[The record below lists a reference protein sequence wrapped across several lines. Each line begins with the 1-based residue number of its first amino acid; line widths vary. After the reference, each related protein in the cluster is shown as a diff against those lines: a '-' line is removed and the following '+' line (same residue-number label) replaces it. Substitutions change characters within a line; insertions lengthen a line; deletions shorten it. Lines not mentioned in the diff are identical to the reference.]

1 MHYKKFWE
9 EFYMDNM
16 YVRRDNSQFE
26 VNLDKDLNY
35 SYSIEEIE
43 KFSEKLKIPC
53 EQVAILAAIIQRA
66 AEDLKLEEPEWL
78 QTDYFNVSSFDL
90 EQAMDSYKGLVI
102 NRNVDMEIVL
112 DRLAAEAPENIVCV
126 KNLERVICD

>member
-1 MHYKKFWE
+1 
-9 EFYMDNM
+9 MDNM

-26 VNLDKDLNY
+26 VNLDKYLNY

-43 KFSEKLKIPC
+43 KFSEKLKIPR
-53 EQVAILAAIIQRA
+53 EQVAILASIIQRA

-78 QTDYFNVSSFDL
+78 QTDFNVSSFNL
-90 EQAMDSYKGLVI
+90 EQAIENCKNLVFS
-102 NRNVDMEIVL
+102 RKVDMEIIL

>member
-1 MHYKKFWE
+1 MKYIQTNKE
-9 EFYMDNM
+9 
-16 YVRRDNSQFE
+16 NSRYE
-26 VNLDKDLNY
+26 VKLDKDLNY

-43 KFSEKLKIPC
+43 KFSEEFKIPG
-53 EQVAILAAIIQRA
+53 EQVAILAAIIQKA
-66 AEDLKLEEPEWL
+66 TEDLNLEEPEWL
-78 QTDYFNVSSFDL
+78 KTDFNVSSFDL

-126 KNLERVICD
+126 KNLENVICD

>member
-1 MHYKKFWE
+1 
-9 EFYMDNM
+9 MDNM

-43 KFSEKLKIPC
+43 KFSEEFKIPG

-66 AEDLKLEEPEWL
+66 TEDLKLEEPEWL
-78 QTDYFNVSSFDL
+78 QTDFNVSSFNL
-90 EQAMDSYKGLVI
+90 EQAIEKCKKLLFS
-102 NRNVDMEIVL
+102 RNVDMEIVL

>member
-1 MHYKKFWE
+1 MKYIQTNKE
-9 EFYMDNM
+9 
-16 YVRRDNSQFE
+16 NSRYE
-26 VNLDKDLNY
+26 VKLDKDLNY

-43 KFSEKLKIPC
+43 KFSEEFKIPG

-66 AEDLKLEEPEWL
+66 TEDLKLEEPEWL
-78 QTDYFNVSSFDL
+78 QTDYFNVSSFNL
-90 EQAMDSYKGLVI
+90 EQAMESWKDLVFS
-102 NRNVDMEIVL
+102 RKVDMEIVL

>member
-1 MHYKKFWE
+1 MKYNQANKE
-9 EFYMDNM
+9 
-16 YVRRDNSQFE
+16 NSRYE
-26 VNLDKDLNY
+26 VKLDKDLNY

-43 KFSEKLKIPC
+43 KFSEELEIPG

-78 QTDYFNVSSFDL
+78 QKDFDISSFDL
-90 EQAMDSYKGLVI
+90 GQSMESYKGLVI

-112 DRLAAEAPENIVCV
+112 DRLAVENPEKVVDV
-126 KNLERVICD
+126 KNLENLFCD

>member
-1 MHYKKFWE
+1 MY
-9 EFYMDNM
+9 NI

-26 VNLDKDLNY
+26 VNLDKDLSY

-43 KFSEKLKIPC
+43 KFSEKLKIPV

-78 QTDYFNVSSFDL
+78 QKDFDISSFDL
-90 EQAMDSYKGLVI
+90 GQSMESYKGLVI

-112 DRLAAEAPENIVCV
+112 DRLAVENPEKVVDV
-126 KNLERVICD
+126 KNLENLFCD